1 MAAST
6 TAAVSQQRTAVSPNA
21 EQLRAMLGVPV
32 RPDADPEINRKFR
45 VEWLRRGRAMR
56 ERRDMTAEDFDVPW
70 PCLADNAVA
79 AVSPPP
85 PTAVSRSDF
94 DDFLLTASRTWPW
107 LADLTASRVAPARSA
122 LRRGPGRGLRVRF
135 AEDFHYEPPELTSDD
150 RAWIAE
156 AQAWRREQEEAAD
169 QSD

>member
-1 MAAST
+1 
-6 TAAVSQQRTAVSPNA
+6 
-21 EQLRAMLGVPV
+21 
-32 RPDADPEINRKFR
+32 
-45 VEWLRRGRAMR
+45 MR
-56 ERRDMTAEDFDVPW
+56 ERRDMTAEDFDIPW
-70 PCLADNAVA
+70 PCLADNAAA

-85 PTAVSRSDF
+85 PTAVSRSDL
-94 DDFLLTASRTWPW
+94 DDFLLTASRSWPW
-107 LADLTASRVAPARSA
+107 LADLRASPPRSWSAPARSA